1 MAHKN
6 DGLMV
11 VVMII
16 ALIAFCIGAGIGIV
30 MNISGDE
37 NVENS
42 NNTTHYQNVTVEM
55 TSNLNDSN
63 QVDDNNSVMVYDA
76 EKDNATNLDYGDS
89 NINYSN

>member
-42 NNTTHYQNVTVEM
+42 NDTIHYQNVTVEM

-63 QVDDNNSVMVYDA
+63 QVDDIMVYDA
-76 EKDNATNLDYGDS
+76 EKDNATNLDHNDS
-89 NINYSN
+89 NIYYNN

>member
-11 VVMII
+11 VLMII

-55 TSNLNDSN
+55 TSNLDDSN
-63 QVDDNNSVMVYDA
+63 QVDDNSNIMLYDA
-76 EKDNATNLDYGDS
+76 EKDNVTNLDYEDS

>member
-11 VVMII
+11 VLMII
-16 ALIAFCIGAGIGIV
+16 ALFAFCIGAGIGIV

-55 TSNLNDSN
+55 TSNLDDSN
-63 QVDDNNSVMVYDA
+63 QVDDNSSIMLYDA
-76 EKDNATNLDYGDS
+76 EKDNVTNLEYEDS